1 MKAKAWLGAMR
12 IRTLP
17 LALSCMIMGCGLA
30 YPLPEFR
37 MELAI
42 MAAVTTVF
50 LQILS
55 NLANDYGDFVSGVDL
70 KDRIGPV
77 RALQSGAISRF
88 AMKKAVILFA
98 ALSFASGSTLLVLA
112 WNSEMR
118 EAVYVLFVAGILAIA
133 AAILYTVGRK
143 PYGYMGLGDVFVFLF
158 FGPVGVTGSFYLAS
172 GGMFTMWILLPA
184 VALGLLAT
192 AVLNLNNMRDAQK
205 DGQAGKNT
213 LVVIAGLRFAR
224 NYHVVL
230 LFTPFVLM
238 TYWYAHFNV
247 PIENHFYLVVLPIA
261 AGNALKVFRTKDPAQ
276 LDPEL
281 KKIALATFAFSVLCV
296 VGAMG

>member
-1 MKAKAWLGAMR
+1 MMVKAWLGAMR
-12 IRTLP
+12 LRTLP

-37 MELAI
+37 MELAV
-42 MAAVTTVF
+42 MATVTTIF

-70 KDRIGPV
+70 KDRVGPV
-77 RALQSGAISRF
+77 RALQSGAISKL

-98 ALSFASGSTLLVLA
+98 VLSFVSGITLLALA
-112 WNSEMR
+112 WNSGMR
-118 EAVYVLFVAGILAIA
+118 EAIYVLFAAGILAIA

-172 GGMFTMWILLPA
+172 GGLFNLWILLPA
-184 VALGLLAT
+184 IAVGLLAT
-192 AVLNLNNMRDAQK
+192 AVLNLNNMRDSQK
-205 DGQAGKNT
+205 DAQAGKNT

-224 NYHVVL
+224 NYHVFL
-230 LFTPFVLM
+230 LFTPVVLM
-238 TYWYAHFNV
+238 AFWYSNFNV
-247 PIENHFYLVVLPIA
+247 PLQNHFYLVVLPIL
-261 AGNALKVFRTKDPAQ
+261 AGNALKVFRNNNPEL

-281 KKIALATFAFSVLCV
+281 KKIALTTFVFSVLCV
-296 VGAMG
+296 VGVLG